1 MTYVALVQS
10 LHPSLNRHNTAWV
23 RGIQAKS
30 LTEACKR
37 ATEAHPNLGCT
48 PTTVSM
54 AWPVWPQ
61 PHQPHQPEG
70 VQQ

>member
-1 MTYVALVQS
+1 MTYDVLVES
-10 LHPSLNRHNTAWV
+10 LHPRLNRHNTTWV
-23 RGIQAKS
+23 RGIQAES

-37 ATEAHPNLGCT
+37 AAEAHPNLGCT
-48 PTTVSM
+48 PTTVSA

-61 PHQPHQPEG
+61 PKQPKQPKG